1 MGRILDSL
9 GYVGEEDLAKG
20 LGARLGT
27 EYVALLEEQV
37 DDEVLGIITEDVLF
51 SSHKN

>member
-1 MGRILDSL
+1 VDRILVYL
-9 GYVGEEDLAKG
+9 GYVGEEDLARG
-20 LGARLGT
+20 VGARLGI
-27 EYVALLEEQV
+27 EYVALREKQV